1 MATVVNEGSFNPVTA
16 LRGTS
21 VGVNRLSVLDGLRG
35 VAALLVFTRHAW
47 GFAGHPRYGIT
58 NSFSLD
64 WFFVQSRAVDL
75 FFILSAFLLG
85 GQFFRSAIQGRT
97 VISTKSF
104 LFRRFV
110 RIFPAYW
117 LILVLL
123 LTVFVPWLVSSDDVY
138 SGKGFLAFIGFIP
151 ALSNVF
157 PWSSGKFFVISPVW
171 TLTHE
176 LTFYLLLP
184 LIWPLFRSRRWK
196 ISLVVSTFLT
206 FGWLFFIRTSFGID
220 FADSVGQMANS
231 SLDGPDLGRI
241 FLVNQFPSFVF
252 SFALGTALSSIWAN
266 TQNPDCK
273 KSLLARHPQKF
284 LYLGLLISLVSMGF
298 LGRLTINNGFEDVFA
313 LARDTSFEGTVFYY
327 LEHTLTAVGFFFIL
341 SGVVFTD
348 RPLRILNWNWLRALG
363 ILGYGVFL
371 IHFPVLYVQDNLS
384 WLDQISPAFRFP
396 VAWVIGLVTTIGLAI
411 VLWFAVERPVIAF
424 SHRHKEKT
432 KSSLLK
438 QEIE

>member
-1 MATVVNEGSFNPVTA
+1 MGSDPKQWSFNPITA

-21 VGVNRLSVLDGLRG
+21 VEDHRLSALDGLRG

-47 GFAGHPRYGIT
+47 GFAGHPSYGIIDG
-58 NSFSLD
+58 FSLD

-75 FFILSAFLLG
+75 FFMLSAFLLG
-85 GQFFRSAIQGRT
+85 GQFFRSAIQGKT

-104 LFRRFV
+104 LFRRFL

-138 SGKGFLAFIGFIP
+138 SGKGFLAFIGFLP

-184 LIWPLFRSRRWK
+184 LIWPMFRGRRWK
-196 ISLVVSTFLT
+196 IGLVVSSLLT

-220 FADSVGQMANS
+220 FSNSVGQMANS

-241 FLVNQFPSFVF
+241 FLVNQFPSFAF
-252 SFALGTALSSIWAN
+252 SFALGLTLSSIWAN
-266 TQNPDCK
+266 TQNPDGK
-273 KSLLARHPQKF
+273 KNILARHPQIF
-284 LYLGLLISLVSMGF
+284 LYLGLFISLVSMGF
-298 LGRLTINNGFEDVFA
+298 LGMLTINNGFEDVFA
-313 LARDTSFEGTVFYY
+313 LARDTSVEGTVFYY
-327 LEHTLTAVGFFFIL
+327 LEHTLIAVGFFFFL
-341 SGVVFTD
+341 AGVVFTD
-348 RPLRILNWNWLRALG
+348 RPVRILKWQWLRALG

-371 IHFPVLYVQDNLS
+371 IHFPVLYVQDNFA
-384 WLDQISPAFRFP
+384 WLDQIRPAFRFP
-396 VAWVIGLVTTIGLAI
+396 VAWVMGLMTTIGLAI
-411 VLWFAVERPVIAF
+411 VLWFAVERPLNAF
-424 SHRHKEKT
+424 SLRRKEET
-432 KSSLLK
+432 NSSLLK
-438 QEIE
+438 QESK